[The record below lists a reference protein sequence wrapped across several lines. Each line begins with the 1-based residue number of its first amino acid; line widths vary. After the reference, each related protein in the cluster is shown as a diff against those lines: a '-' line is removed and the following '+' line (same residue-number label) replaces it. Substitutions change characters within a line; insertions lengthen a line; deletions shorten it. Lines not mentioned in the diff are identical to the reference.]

1 MGILETDTL
10 PTTVGALDHPRPR
23 DLSLDRWRSVA
34 RDWRWTLVPFSIA
47 VLSRLYSSFLLVQI
61 AHRTTP
67 LLTSDRSPFVAWDGQ
82 WYVRIAQWGYHPYPL
97 QYYSAVAHHDFAFY
111 PGWPLLIRAASFGGL
126 LPYDGTAIV
135 LANVLFI
142 AAAIVLFRFFE
153 DRFDGRVALWGTWL
167 LCFNPAAYVLSM
179 AYSEPL
185 FLLTAG
191 LYFVNR
197 YGRASPAFAFLATL
211 SRVSGLAIGASALV
225 TFLRGGVPRP
235 RLILIGGAVALGF
248 AAWWI
253 YIWRLTGNPFGWFEG
268 SPSWVKY
275 AGFSSIE
282 RELHFDRLDEIARL
296 AFIALMVLGSLLL
309 VRRHLDLAVYSLT
322 AIGLSLAGA
331 PASSMPR
338 HAMVAFPVFAVLAS
352 RLGKRGSIVVL
363 IVFAIGQI
371 LLIRMSFGP
380 DAQPP

>member
-1 MGILETDTL
+1 MGIFKTETF
-10 PTTVGALDHPRPR
+10 PTTAGTLDQAPTR
-23 DLSLDRWRSVA
+23 DAFLDRLRTAA

-47 VLSRLYSSFLLVQI
+47 VLSRLYSSFLLVRI
-61 AHRTTP
+61 ADRSTP

-82 WYVRIAQWGYHPYPL
+82 WYVRIAQWGYHSYAI
-97 QYYSAVAHHDFAFY
+97 QYTDTLAHHDFAFY
-111 PGWPLLIRAASFGGL
+111 PGWPLLIRAVSLGGI

-135 LANVLFI
+135 LANVLFV
-142 AAAIVLFRFFE
+142 AAAVVLFRFFE
-153 DRFDGRVALWGTWL
+153 DRFDGRVALWATWL

-197 YGRASPAFAFLATL
+197 YGRASPGFAFLATL

-225 TFLRGGVPRP
+225 TFLRGGVSRR
-235 RLILIGGAVALGF
+235 RLILIGGGVALAF
-248 AAWWI
+248 TAWWI
-253 YIWRLTGNPFGWFEG
+253 YIWRLTGNPFGWYEG

-275 AGFSSIE
+275 AGISGIL
-282 RELHFDRLDEIARL
+282 RDLRLDRLDEIARL
-296 AFIALMVLGSLLL
+296 AFIGLMVLGSLLL

-322 AIGLSLAGA
+322 AIGLSIAGA

-352 RLGKRGSIVVL
+352 RLGKRGSILVL

>member
-1 MGILETDTL
+1 MGSLETDSFP
-10 PTTVGALDHPRPR
+10 PTAGALDRPQTP
-23 DLSLDRWRSVA
+23 DVPLAWLRSVA
-34 RDWRWTLVPFSIA
+34 RDWRWMVVPFSIA
-47 VLSRLYSSFLLVQI
+47 VLSRLYSSFLLVRI
-61 AHRTTP
+61 ANRTTP
-67 LLTSDRSPFVAWDGQ
+67 LLTSNRSPFVAWDGQ
-82 WYVRIAQWGYHPYPL
+82 WYIRIAQWGYHPYPL
-97 QYYSAVAHHDFAFY
+97 QYTATIAHHDFAFY
-111 PGWPLLIRAASFGGL
+111 PGWPLLIRVASLGGL

-135 LANVLFI
+135 LANVLFV

-153 DRFDGRVALWGTWL
+153 DRFDGRAALWGIWL

-185 FLLTAG
+185 FLLTGG
-191 LYFVNR
+191 LYFVSR
-197 YGRASPAFAFLATL
+197 YGRSSPGFAFLATL

-225 TFLRGGVPRP
+225 TFARGGVSRR
-235 RLILIGGAVALGF
+235 RLVLIGGGVALAF
-248 AAWWI
+248 TAWWI
-253 YIWRLTGNPFGWFEG
+253 YIWRLTGNPFGWYEG

-275 AGFSSIE
+275 AGVAAIL
-282 RELHFDRLDEIARL
+282 RELHFDRLDEVARL

-338 HAMVAFPVFAVLAS
+338 HAMVAFPVFAGLAS
-352 RLGKRGSIVVL
+352 RLGKRGSILLL
-363 IVFAIGQI
+363 IVFAVGQI
-371 LLIRMSFGP
+371 LLIQMSFGP